1 VTTTA
6 AVYGLDR
13 PSVADASTVMRNV
26 HRSDFTERWSEVV
39 NASGTTGRTDAD
51 LPKLITAME
60 SADPATRLAG
70 RALSLRLR
78 VHAHL
83 AECQRLMAPHTI
95 A

>member
-6 AVYGLDR
+6 YGFDR
-13 PSVADASTVMRNV
+13 PTVTDASTTMRNV
-26 HRSDFTERWSEVV
+26 HRSDYAERWSEVV
-39 NASGTTGRTDAD
+39 AESGTTGRTDAD
-51 LPKLITAME
+51 LPNLISAME

-70 RALSLRLR
+70 RALNLRLR